1 MPSDKY
7 RLGVQVDQVR
17 AKLLAGINFE
27 QVHAELMAA
36 LDGVAAGKG
45 PCDFVEVPQV
55 GTTTKSFDAVQR
67 AVQFLYEPFEP
78 NDIDVVERAYAKL
91 GKTRQSI
98 QQNEVALEIL
108 EALIVKR

>member
-7 RLGVQVDQVR
+7 RLGVHDQVR
-17 AKLLAGINFE
+17 AKLLADINFE
-27 QVHAELMAA
+27 QVHAGLMAA
-36 LDGVAAGKG
+36 LDGIAAGKG
-45 PCDFVEVPQV
+45 HFDFVEVPQV
-55 GTTTKSFDAVQR
+55 GTTTKIFDAVQR

-98 QQNEVALEIL
+98 QQNEIALAWIST
-108 EALIVKR
+108 ARN

>member
-7 RLGVQVDQVR
+7 RLGVHVDPIR

-27 QVHAELMAA
+27 QVHAELIAA
-36 LDGVAAGKG
+36 LEAIAAGKG
-45 PCDFVEVPQV
+45 HCDFIEVPQV
-55 GTTTKSFDAVQR
+55 GTTTKIFDAVQR
-67 AVQFLYEPFEP
+67 AIQFLYEPFEP
-78 NDIDVVERAYAKL
+78 NDIDVVDRAYAKF

-108 EALIVKR
+108 EALIVER

>member
-36 LDGVAAGKG
+36 LDGVAGGKG

-55 GTTTKSFDAVQR
+55 GTTTKIFDAVQR

-78 NDIDVVERAYAKL
+78 HDIDVVDRAYAKL
-91 GKTRQSI
+91 GKTRQSN